1 MTPRPYVKNGSSC
14 LPIAGRARR
23 SSCAAPDSKW
33 IFIPADI
40 RARLRFQPEITTRL
54 HPLDR
59 VGTYGSTH
67 FAEILP

>member
-1 MTPRPYVKNGSSC
+1 MRS
-14 LPIAGRARR
+14 AGLEV
-23 SSCAAPDSKW
+23 D
-33 IFIPADI
+33 FIPEDI